1 MNKKIDA
8 IKKNKEDTKKSVDNQ
23 IKSSATYG
31 NARLNTIL
39 LVHEAIDKGYI
50 KLEYSDKDG
59 NNKKT
64 LDELEVIGN
73 EHIRYFKK
81 EYTQKYLGVT
91 WTTKTHKNQ
100 LDALGDALSNAIGM
114 WKEKS
119 LAEYKGKH
127 LDGKKGDKLWVDS
140 KFVTNN
146 NPSLNPNKAKGKM
159 VLSFSQLDETCR
171 NYFSRQGK
179 GSGVTATI
187 KLDPQ
192 IDKLNT
198 ALVNDMED
206 KTNPFLKS
214 TVKTIDRLMALSTT
228 LSNYIRKKTLSEG
241 SEDTLEDRNKIEE
254 QPKEEQSSVSVSS

>member
-1 MNKKIDA
+1 VNKKIDA
-8 IKKNKEDTKKSVDNQ
+8 IKKNKEETKRSVDNQ
-23 IKSSATYG
+23 IKSSVTYG

-39 LVHEAIDKGYI
+39 LVHEAISKNYI

-64 LDELEVIGN
+64 LDELKVVGN

-100 LDALGDALSNAIGM
+100 LDALGDALSNAIAM
-114 WKEKS
+114 YQEKS
-119 LAEYKGKH
+119 LTEYKGKH
-127 LDGKKGDKLWVDS
+127 LDGKKGDKIWVDS
-140 KFVTNN
+140 KFVTDN
-146 NPSLNPNKAKGKM
+146 NPTLNPNKAKGKM

-179 GSGVTATI
+179 GSGATATI

-206 KTNPFLKS
+206 KANPFLKS
-214 TVKTIDRLMALSTT
+214 TVKTVDRLMALSTT

-254 QPKEEQSSVSVSS
+254 PPKEEQRSVSVSS